1 MSHYEAEGFSCVS
14 VPFEQKAEKGTYF
27 TTKPVHC
34 QCGDPLPWESD
45 TYLFLVPV
53 LVWDKVGPLKSQNL
67 PVQGAGPGP
76 SPQISPLI

>member
-67 PVQGAGPGP
+67 PVQGQLPRWTLNTRF
-76 SPQISPLI
+76 SS